1 MGGKRD
7 DAYNVRLGKNERGGV
22 VKSREYVRHAKF
34 ILLYDFDKV
43 GDGIF
48 KAFRVKNI
56 GELTREQMIEQGYN
70 NPGHDRYLCYFFDE
84 EVSLGEF
91 NVEKIIEFDKLRC
104 SRSSQEYAEGQPIY
118 VTGKELMEFRK

>member
-1 MGGKRD
+1 M
-7 DAYNVRLGKNERGGV
+7 
-22 VKSREYVRHAKF
+22 
-34 ILLYDFDKV
+34 
-43 GDGIF
+43 
-48 KAFRVKNI
+48 KNI

-104 SRSSQEYAEGQPIY
+104 SRCSRSSQEYAEGQPIY